1 MNTNRLES
9 YQNICSDWAAKQLE
23 INPDILSVDQS
34 LYVQLTM
41 VNIYVVEINGFF
53 LQDKPPAIKVKHHS
67 DFTFWKTL
75 MKNLK
80 KQQKQDEINALRP
93 LEMEQRYVS

>member
-1 MNTNRLES
+1 M
-9 YQNICSDWAAKQLE
+9 
-23 INPDILSVDQS
+23 
-34 LYVQLTM
+34 
-41 VNIYVVEINGFF
+41 FF
-53 LQDKPPAIKVKHHS
+53 LQDKPTAIKVKHHS